1 VASFT
6 IAPAAR
12 AALEEATR
20 RWPRRS
26 KVSDGT
32 IGDPAHRDRPSD
44 HNPDRDGVV
53 LAFDLTHDP
62 GAGCDAHRLVRLA
75 VARRDPRIK
84 YAISQGR
91 IWSAERA
98 GEGWRTYNG
107 SNPHHKH
114 AHVSVRKQFADDT
127 RPWWATTAPK
137 PQEPDLTRD
146 EREALFEVRD
156 LLRAL
161 VRPRRQDKTDH
172 DPNAVDLGDI
182 LTKLENET

>member
-1 VASFT
+1 MSTFRV
-6 IAPAAR
+6 APAAK
-12 AALEEATR
+12 AALEEASR

-26 KVSDGT
+26 KASDGT
-32 IGDPAHRDRPSD
+32 VSSATHRRQNPTSD
-44 HNPDRDGVV
+44 HDPDEDGLV
-53 LAFDLTHDP
+53 LAFDLTADP

-91 IWSAERA
+91 IWSAKRA
-98 GEGWRTYNG
+98 AEGWRTYNG
-107 SNPHHKH
+107 PNRHDKH
-114 AHVSVRKQFADDT
+114 AHVSINKSFADDT
-127 RPWWATTAPK
+127 RPWWSNTPVK
-137 PQEPDLTRD
+137 EPDLTRD

-182 LTKLENET
+182 LTKVENET